1 MKKGWKLKTLKDI
14 GKIFSGN
21 SINAKI
27 KKEKYLNQPEG
38 LPYIATKDVS
48 YDSSINYDNGVKIPF
63 SKKELFRIAPKNS
76 VLICAEGGSAGRKIG
91 IINQDV
97 CFVNKLFAISPDN
110 ETLSKY
116 LFYWYKS
123 DKFKT
128 EFNSRLTGL
137 IGGVSKKK
145 FETIP
150 IPFPENIEQEY
161 IVKKLD
167 ICMEQIDKA
176 IKNVEKNLQN
186 AKDLFKSQLN
196 EIFSQKG
203 DGWQTKKMQELCE
216 KITDGTHQT
225 PKYFDQGV
233 VFLSS
238 KNVTSGKID
247 WENVK
252 YIDNEQHIA
261 MHKRI
266 APKINDILLAK
277 NGTTGVA
284 AMVDRD
290 VVFDIYVS
298 LAHIRVL
305 DEVIP
310 KYMLHYINSPL
321 AKKQFNSRLKGVG
334 VPNLHLKEIREVE
347 VSFPISKLKQESIVT
362 QLDGLKRQVDLV
374 KIYYQKEI
382 FALKEL
388 KQTILEKAFNGEL

>member
-1 MKKGWKLKTLKDI
+1 MKQNWKLNKLSEVIIDMKDGGTPSRKNASYFGGDINWCVVTDIKPAIYDTKEKLTKEGLSKCSSKLWPINTVIISLGATI
-14 GKIFSGN
+14 GKVGLAKVPVATKQGLSG
-21 SINAKI
+21 IVVNAELLLPEYLI
-27 KKEKYLNQPEG
+27 YYLN
-38 LPYIATKDVS
+38 LKKDYIQSLATGTTIKEVRPPKLKENLLIPVAP
-48 YDSSINYDNGVKIPF
+48 IN
-63 SKKELFRIAPKNS
+63 EQKN
-76 VLICAEGGSAGRKIG
+76 
-91 IINQDV
+91 
-97 CFVNKLFAISPDN
+97 
-110 ETLSKY
+110 
-116 LFYWYKS
+116 
-123 DKFKT
+123 
-128 EFNSRLTGL
+128 
-137 IGGVSKKK
+137 
-145 FETIP
+145 
-150 IPFPENIEQEY
+150 
-161 IVKKLD
+161 IVEKLD
-167 ICMEQIDKA
+167 TCMEQIDKA
-176 IKNVEKNLQN
+176 IQNVEKNIQN

-347 VSFPISKLKQESIVT
+347 VSFPISKLKQESIIT